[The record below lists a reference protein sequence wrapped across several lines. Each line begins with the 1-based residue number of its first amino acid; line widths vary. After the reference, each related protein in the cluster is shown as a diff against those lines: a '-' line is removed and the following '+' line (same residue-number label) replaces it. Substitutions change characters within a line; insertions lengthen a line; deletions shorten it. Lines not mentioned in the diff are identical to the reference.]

1 MVSFIPKHNL
11 YHPVYCPESGHL
23 KSFWHWESGG
33 FWEAV
38 VNASLWH
45 SCCLAALGGALWGDR
60 PPRVGTRTAL
70 QKWLLLPGVRQA
82 LGDGERFLNLIK
94 PLTANSFCWSQ

>member
-60 PPRVGTRTAL
+60 PPPCWH
-70 QKWLLLPGVRQA
+70 Q
-82 LGDGERFLNLIK
+82 DGFAKMAASSWGETGPRGWREIPKFDK
-94 PLTANSFCWSQ
+94 AFDCK